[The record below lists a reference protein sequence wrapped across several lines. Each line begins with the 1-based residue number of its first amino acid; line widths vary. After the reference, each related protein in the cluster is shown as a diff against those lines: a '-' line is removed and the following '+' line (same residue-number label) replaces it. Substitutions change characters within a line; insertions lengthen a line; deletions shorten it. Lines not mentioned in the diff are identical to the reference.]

1 MKFQPKKYRLVAA
14 LIFGAN
20 HFLFANPTGM
30 TVVSGSASPPQQNGS
45 QLNITTTSPVALLN
59 WGSFNIQAGET
70 TTFLQPSVN
79 SVVINQI
86 GDANPSQ
93 IFGSLNANGT
103 VILANANGFV
113 FGPNS
118 MINVGGSFIA
128 TTAPLAPD
136 FGAGT
141 AWQFT
146 GMPPFKSIINYG
158 QINVGAGKSLYLIA
172 EDVENHGSLSAP
184 GGDVGLYA
192 GQEVLL
198 NERADGRGFSSVVK
212 LPSGSVNNF
221 GQITADA
228 GTIAL
233 QAQVVNQNGLIQAD
247 SVQNVN
253 GVIEL
258 MASGSLSLG
267 ANSTISASGDA
278 TVGSASPGGIVVLDS
293 GNSFA
298 DTPTS
303 QINVAGQTGGSDGF
317 VEVFGTGVNANNIQS
332 SIDNLTASDFG
343 AQDILLI
350 NPFDITLS
358 QNPTA
363 STINNHLL
371 DVNFN
376 VNDLANYAQIALFAS
391 DNIELQT
398 GWNLNDPGVP
408 TTLHLQAGNNITI
421 DDDSSLVAGNNWNVD
436 LVAGAGFVSTITQP
450 APTSG
455 SDWIFLDGDS
465 YIQTQDGDINL
476 FAAGSVQV
484 GNPDYYSPGIG
495 AYINTAGGG
504 NIYATAQYGDINAGQ
519 NSVGAYNDYGT
530 SLSVDIY
537 DGFSNLGGIAT
548 VGGGNVTLEAGNDV
562 ISVPFQNPASS
573 AIIPAASGAYGG
585 GDVTVIAGNQITG
598 NFLVSNGTGRLEAG
612 VSVDDNNNVTI
623 NNPTADIGT
632 SQEGVILSLISG
644 NWQVFAA
651 RNLYVTEVN
660 NPNGAFNTDS
670 IRIPSSTFIGNI
682 SSSGKITSPPRSSG
696 NLFNYAP
703 DSGASFWAGDSL
715 TLGNG
720 TIFRLS
726 GDSETTT
733 IYPPILSLVAGAGGI
748 KLDSSLILYP
758 SSQGSL
764 NITDGGNFTGV
775 INNTVPSGITM
786 SDSGLPGFTTFAS
799 GHAVTPLHSDDPN
812 PVTLDI
818 AGSIA
823 NFSLVVPT
831 FADITVGGTQPFT
844 TLSGQDIYG
853 TYNFNF
859 SGQNLAAAGSG
870 SVTSIN
876 VMGDIIYH
884 GLITS
889 VSLNNYNAAQLPA
902 EIFDTAISTDPSV
915 TEFLAY
921 DPSTGLLSYRGQM
934 NSQALAFLQNP
945 SVIING
951 QTQTIS
957 LTASQQSAIAAL
969 YAQSQGAQASGSGI
983 SLNGPGQFNITA
995 QNMDLGTSAGI
1006 QVNQK
1011 FLPQLAAL
1019 AIAGASLNINLSG
1032 DLEMTTTAIGN
1043 SGWLGGIQLTVGG
1056 TLDLGL
1062 QSLFGEANNVPC
1074 GIFTTSDGNISVT
1087 AGGDIDVNGSRIA
1100 AYDGGNV
1107 TVISQN
1113 GDVNAGSGGI
1123 GDVEV
1128 QTELQLGGNG
1138 SVTTLATGRDI
1149 GGSGIMAITD
1159 GSSTIG
1165 VGNITVDALQ
1175 GSINADLGGIEQIPF
1190 NHIISPDNFIA
1201 LDAGKDI
1208 SAGNSGVI
1216 GSNIRTTAGGNISG
1230 IFVGSGSVAI
1240 NAGENFSGTIVGSTT
1255 VSVNAGGSVSGTIV
1269 GGDSVSVSGGEITA
1283 SLFSG
1288 SVSTSGDASGATV
1301 GIPQSNVTPNNSQ
1314 ADGGSDVAAAKT
1326 GGQDDEEDQKKKKGI
1341 TLAQKVSRVTVLL
1354 PPKNKS

>member
-1 MKFQPKKYRLVAA
+1 MKFQLKKLRLVAA

-30 TVVSGSASPPQQNGS
+30 TVVSGSALPPQPNGS
-45 QLNITTTSPVALLN
+45 QLNITTTSPVAFLN
-59 WGSFNIQAGET
+59 WGNFDIQAGET

-86 GDANPSQ
+86 GGANASQ
-93 IFGSLNANGT
+93 IFGNLNANGT
-103 VILANANGFV
+103 VILANANGFY

-118 MINVGGSFIA
+118 MVSVGGSFIA
-128 TTAPLAPD
+128 TTAPLSPD

-141 AWQFT
+141 AWTFT
-146 GMPPFKSIINYG
+146 GMPPSKSIVNYG
-158 QINVGAGKSLYLIA
+158 QISVGSGKSLYLIA

-198 NERADGRGFSSVVK
+198 NERADGRGFSSVVR

-233 QAQVVNQNGLIQAD
+233 QAQVVNQNGLVQAD

-258 MASGSLSLG
+258 VARDSLILG
-267 ANSTISASGDA
+267 ADSSISAKGDSTA
-278 TVGSASPGGIVVLDS
+278 GGASPGGIVVLDS

-303 QINVAGQTGGSDGF
+303 QINVAGQSGGPDGF
-317 VEVFGTGVNANNIQS
+317 VEIFGTGVSANNIQS
-332 SIDNLTASDFG
+332 GIDNLTAPNFA
-343 AQDILLI
+343 AQDNLLI

-363 STINNHLL
+363 TSTVTVNNNSVL

-376 VNDLANYAQIALFAS
+376 VNDLANYSQIALFAA

-398 GWNLNDPGVP
+398 GWNLNDPGAP
-408 TTLHLQAGNNITI
+408 TTLHLQAGNNIPI
-421 DDDSSLVAGNNWNVD
+421 DDGSSLVAGNNWNVN
-436 LVAGAGFVSTITQP
+436 LVAGAGFVPTISQP
-450 APTSG
+450 APASG
-455 SDWIFLDGDS
+455 SDLIFLDGDS

-476 FAAGSVQV
+476 FAAASVQV
-484 GNPDYYSPGIG
+484 GNPDYFNPGIG
-495 AYINTAGGG
+495 AYINTAAGG

-519 NSVGAYNDYGT
+519 NYTGYSIGNNGL
-530 SLSVDIY
+530 SLGNNV
-537 DGFSNLGGIAT
+537 GGIST
-548 VGGGNVTLEAGNDV
+548 ISGGNVTLDAGDDV
-562 ISVPFQNPASS
+562 ISIPQTRTTSS
-573 AIIPAASGAYGG
+573 TTPGASGAYGG
-585 GDVTVIAGNQITG
+585 GDVTVIAGNLITG
-598 NFLVSNGTGRLEAG
+598 NFLVSDGTGRLEAG
-612 VSVDDNNNVTI
+612 VSLDDNNNVTI
-623 NNPTADIGT
+623 NNPAADIGT
-632 SQEGVILSLISG
+632 IQQGVNLSLISG

-651 RNLYVTEVN
+651 RDLYVTEVN
-660 NPNGAFNTDS
+660 NPNGTFNANS
-670 IRIPSSTFIGNI
+670 IRIPASTFVGNI
-682 SSSGKITSPPRSSG
+682 DSAGTITSPTPKSG
-696 NLFNYAP
+696 NLFNYAL
-703 DSGASFWAGDSL
+703 DSAASFWAGNSL

-720 TIFRLS
+720 TLFRFKGES
-726 GDSETTT
+726 DNTA
-733 IYPPILSLVAGAGGI
+733 IYPSILSLMAGTGGI
-748 KLDSSLILYP
+748 TLDSSLILYP
-758 SSQGSL
+758 SIQGSL

-775 INNTVPSGITM
+775 INNTVPTGITM
-786 SDSGLPGFTTFAS
+786 SDSGLPGFATFAS
-799 GHAVTPLHSDDPN
+799 GHAVTPLHLNDSD
-812 PVTLDI
+812 PVILDV

-831 FADITVGGTQPFT
+831 FADITVAGAQPFT
-844 TLSGQDIYG
+844 ALNGQNIYG

-859 SGQNLAAAGSG
+859 SGQNLAAAGIG
-870 SVTSIN
+870 SATSIN
-876 VMGDIIYH
+876 VLGDIVYK
-884 GLITS
+884 GLVTS
-889 VSLNNYNAAQLPA
+889 VSLNNYNAAPLPA
-902 EIFDTAISTDPSV
+902 EIFDTSISTDPSA

-921 DPSTGLLSYRGQM
+921 DPNTGLLSYRGQM
-934 NSQALAFLQNP
+934 NSQDLAFLQNP
-945 SVIING
+945 TLVVNG
-951 QTQTIS
+951 QTQSIP
-957 LTASQQSAIAAL
+957 LTSDQQSAIAAL
-969 YAQSQGAQASGSGI
+969 FAQSQGVQASGSGI

-1011 FLPQLAAL
+1011 FLPELSTI
-1019 AIAGASLNINLSG
+1019 AIDGASLDINLSG
-1032 DLEMTTTAIGN
+1032 NLEMTTTAIGN
-1043 SGWLGGIQLTVGG
+1043 SGWLGGIQLIVGG

-1062 QSLFGEANNVPC
+1062 QSLFGEANNVPR

-1087 AGGDIDVNGSRIA
+1087 VGGDVDVNGSRIA

-1128 QTELQLGGNG
+1128 QTELHLDANGN
-1138 SVTTLATGRDI
+1138 VTTLATGRDI

-1159 GSSTIG
+1159 GASIIG
-1165 VGNITVDALQ
+1165 VGNVTVQALH
-1175 GSINADLGGIEQIPF
+1175 GNINANLGGIEQIPF
-1190 NHIISPDNFIA
+1190 NHIVSPANFIE
-1201 LDAGKDI
+1201 LDAGNDI

-1240 NAGENFSGTIVGSTT
+1240 NAGDNFSGTIVGSTT
-1255 VSVNAGGSVSGTIV
+1255 VSVSAGGSVSGTIV
-1269 GGDSVSVSGGEITA
+1269 GGENVSVSGGEITA
-1283 SLFSG
+1283 SLLSG
-1288 SVSTSGDASGATV
+1288 SVSTSGDASGATI
-1301 GIPQSNVTPNNSQ
+1301 GIPQSSGTQNISQ
-1314 ADGGSDVAAAKT
+1314 TTDNANAATSKDDS
-1326 GGQDDEEDQKKKKGI
+1326 QDDVEEQKKKNKGI
-1341 TLAQKVSRVTVLL
+1341 ALAQKVSRVTVIL
-1354 PPKNKS
+1354 PQKN

>member
-1 MKFQPKKYRLVAA
+1 MKFQLKKFRLVAA

-20 HFLFANPTGM
+20 HFVFANPTGM
-30 TVVSGSASPPQQNGS
+30 AVVSGSATPSQPNGS
-45 QLNITTTSPVALLN
+45 QLNITTSPVAFLN
-59 WGSFNIQAGET
+59 WSSFNIQAGET

-93 IFGSLNANGT
+93 IFGNLNANGT
-103 VILANANGFV
+103 VILANANGFY
-113 FGPNS
+113 FEPGS

-128 TTAPLAPD
+128 TTAQLSPD

-146 GMPPFKSIINYG
+146 GMPPLKSIVNYG

-172 EDVENHGSLSAP
+172 EDVENHGDLSAP

-198 NERADGRGFSSVVK
+198 NERADGRGFSSVMK

-258 MASGSLSLG
+258 VASDSLNIG

-278 TVGSASPGGIVVLDS
+278 SAASASPGGIVVLDS

-303 QINVAGQTGGSDGF
+303 QINVAGQSGGPDGF
-317 VEVFGTGVNANNIQS
+317 VEIFGNGVNANNIQS
-332 SIDNLTASDFG
+332 SIDNLTAANFS
-343 AQDILLI
+343 AQDNLLI

-363 STINNHLL
+363 TTINNNLL

-376 VNDLANYAQIALFAS
+376 VNDLANYSQLALFAS

-421 DDDSSLVAGNNWNVD
+421 DDGSSLVAGNNWNVD
-436 LVAGAGFVSTITQP
+436 FVAGTGFVPTISQP
-450 APTSG
+450 VPASG

-476 FAAGSVQV
+476 FASGSVQV

-495 AYINTAGGG
+495 AYINTADDG
-504 NIYATAQYGDINAGQ
+504 NIYVTALYGDINAGE
-519 NSVGAYNDYGT
+519 NYTGYSIGNNGL
-530 SLSVDIY
+530 SLGNNV
-537 DGFSNLGGIAT
+537 GGISTIA
-548 VGGGNVTLEAGNDV
+548 GGNVTLDAGDDV
-562 ISVPFQNPASS
+562 ISIPQTRTTS
-573 AIIPAASGAYGG
+573 ATTPGASGAYGG

-598 NFLVSNGTGRLEAG
+598 NFLVSDGTGKLEAG
-612 VSVDDNNNVTI
+612 VSLDDNNNVTI
-623 NNPTADIGT
+623 NNPAADIGT
-632 SQEGVILSLISG
+632 IQQGVNLSLIFG

-660 NPNGAFNTDS
+660 NPNGTFNANS
-670 IRIPSSTFIGNI
+670 IRIPANTFVGNI
-682 SSSGKITSPPRSSG
+682 DSSGNITSPTPKSG

-703 DSGASFWAGDSL
+703 DSGASFWAGNSL

-720 TIFRLS
+720 TLFRFKGES
-726 GDSETTT
+726 DNTA
-733 IYPPILSLVAGAGGI
+733 IYPPILSLDVGIGGVT
-748 KLDSSLILYP
+748 LDSSLILYP
-758 SSQGSL
+758 SIQGSL

-775 INNTVPSGITM
+775 INNTVPTGITM
-786 SDSGLPGFTTFAS
+786 SDSGLPGFATFAK
-799 GHAVTPLHSDDPN
+799 GHAVTPLHSNYSD
-812 PVTLDI
+812 PVTLDV

-844 TLSGQDIYG
+844 ALNGQNIYG

-859 SGQNLAAAGSG
+859 SGQNLAASG
-870 SVTSIN
+870 ARSVTSIN
-876 VMGDIIYH
+876 VMGDIIYQ
-884 GLITS
+884 GLVTS
-889 VSLNNYNAAQLPA
+889 VSLNNYNAAPLPA
-902 EIFDTAISTDPSV
+902 EIFDTSISTDPSA

-921 DPSTGLLSYRGQM
+921 DPNTGLLSYRGQM
-934 NSQALAFLQNP
+934 NSQDLAFLQNP
-945 SVIING
+945 TVVING
-951 QTQTIS
+951 QTQSIP
-957 LTASQQSAIAAL
+957 LTSNQQSAIAAL
-969 YAQSQGAQASGSGI
+969 FAQSQGVQASGSGI

-1011 FLPQLAAL
+1011 FLSQLSAL
-1019 AIAGASLNINLSG
+1019 AISGASLNINLSG
-1032 DLEMTTTAIGN
+1032 NLEMTTTAIGN
-1043 SGWLGGIQLTVGG
+1043 SGWLGGIQLTIGG

-1062 QSLFGEANNVPC
+1062 QSLFGEANNVPR
-1074 GIFTTSDGNISVT
+1074 GIFTTSGGNLSVT
-1087 AGGDIDVNGSRIA
+1087 AGGDIDVDGSRIA

-1128 QTELQLGGNG
+1128 QTELQLDANGN
-1138 SVTTLATGRDI
+1138 VTTLATGRDI

-1159 GSSTIG
+1159 GASAIG
-1165 VGNITVDALQ
+1165 VGNIIVQSPHGD
-1175 GSINADLGGIEQIPF
+1175 INANLGGIEQIPF
-1190 NHIISPDNFIA
+1190 NHIISPDNFIE
-1201 LDAGKDI
+1201 LDAGNDI

-1240 NAGENFSGTIVGSTT
+1240 NAGDNFSGTIVGSTT
-1255 VSVNAGGSVSGTIV
+1255 VSVSAGGSVSGTIV
-1269 GGDSVSVSGGEITA
+1269 GGENVSVSGGEITA
-1283 SLFSG
+1283 SLLSG
-1288 SVSTSGDASGATV
+1288 SVSTSGDASGATI
-1301 GIPQSNVTPNNSQ
+1301 GIPQSSGTQNISQ
-1314 ADGGSDVAAAKT
+1314 TADNANAATSKDSS
-1326 GGQDDEEDQKKKKGI
+1326 QDDEEEQKKKKSI
-1341 TLAQKVSRVTVLL
+1341 SLAQKVSRVTVIL
-1354 PPKNKS
+1354 PQKN